1 MRTRLRLGAATAVG
15 LGALLLA
22 TVLASP
28 ALAWHSNVTVN
39 ARCLDGQVRVHY
51 TVEAWEKGHEATVDV
66 SYELN
71 GKVVELESDDHF
83 FAPKH
88 NQFSGHFDLPAGTT
102 GKITFTAVA
111 HWKGGEKSSDKGS
124 DDLPPADKCEESTT
138 TTSKSTTTTME
149 ATTTTEAVDHDQHH
163 RARGRPVQLAGHDHH
178 PGRGCGHQHHWR
190 GAAALHRGQ
199 LRPDAAGRA
208 RPGRRRRRGPPGQ
221 PQGPRDPV
229 GRAQGFPDE
238 GPPPPRGPFAYPE
251 TVSAR
256 RAPSGRWRTAGTR
269 APGRAWSARSGAGA
283 GPCTPRAW

>member
-1 MRTRLRLGAATAVG
+1 MRIRLRLGAATAVG

-102 GKITFTAVA
+102 GTITFTAVA

-124 DDLPPADKCEESTT
+124 DDLPPADKCEKSTT
-138 TTSKSTTTTME
+138 TTSMATTTTMK
-149 ATTTTEAVDHDQHH
+149 ATTTTEASTTTSTTQPEVAPSSSLATTTTEETAVGAATTTTTAGGGQLPFTG
-163 RARGRPVQLAGHDHH
+163 ASSGPMLLAGLALV
-178 PGRGCGHQHHWR
+178 GGGAVVLLVSRSKGH
-190 GAAALHRGQ
+190 A
-199 LRPDAAGRA
+199 
-208 RPGRRRRRGPPGQ
+208 
-221 PQGPRDPV
+221 
-229 GRAQGFPDE
+229 
-238 GPPPPRGPFAYPE
+238 
-251 TVSAR
+251 
-256 RAPSGRWRTAGTR
+256 TR
-269 APGRAWSARSGAGA
+269 
-283 GPCTPRAW
+283 

>member
-1 MRTRLRLGAATAVG
+1 MRTRLRLSAATAVG

-102 GKITFTAVA
+102 GTITFTAVA

-124 DDLPPADKCEESTT
+124 DDLPPADKCEKSTT
-138 TTSKSTTTTME
+138 TTSMATTTTMK
-149 ATTTTEAVDHDQHH
+149 ATTTTEASTTTSTTQPEVAPSSSLATTTTEAAVGAVTSTTAGGGQLPFTG
-163 RARGRPVQLAGHDHH
+163 ASSGPMLLAGLALV
-178 PGRGCGHQHHWR
+178 GGGAVVLLVSRSKGH
-190 GAAALHRGQ
+190 A
-199 LRPDAAGRA
+199 
-208 RPGRRRRRGPPGQ
+208 
-221 PQGPRDPV
+221 
-229 GRAQGFPDE
+229 
-238 GPPPPRGPFAYPE
+238 
-251 TVSAR
+251 
-256 RAPSGRWRTAGTR
+256 TR
-269 APGRAWSARSGAGA
+269 
-283 GPCTPRAW
+283 

>member
-102 GKITFTAVA
+102 GKIIFTAVA

-149 ATTTTEAVDHDQHH
+149 ATTTTEASTTTSTTEPEVAPSSSLATTTTQ
-163 RARGRPVQLAGHDHH
+163 AVGAATSTTGGGQLPFTGASSGPMLLAGLALV
-178 PGRGCGHQHHWR
+178 GGGAVVLLVSRKGH
-190 GAAALHRGQ
+190 A
-199 LRPDAAGRA
+199 
-208 RPGRRRRRGPPGQ
+208 
-221 PQGPRDPV
+221 
-229 GRAQGFPDE
+229 
-238 GPPPPRGPFAYPE
+238 
-251 TVSAR
+251 
-256 RAPSGRWRTAGTR
+256 TR
-269 APGRAWSARSGAGA
+269 
-283 GPCTPRAW
+283 

>member
-102 GKITFTAVA
+102 GTITFTAVA

-124 DDLPPADKCEESTT
+124 DDLPPADKCEKSTT
-138 TTSKSTTTTME
+138 TTSESTTTTME
-149 ATTTTEAVDHDQHH
+149 ATTTTEASTTTSTTQPEVAPSSSLATTTTEETAVGAATTTTAGGGQLPFTG
-163 RARGRPVQLAGHDHH
+163 ASSGPMLLAGLALV
-178 PGRGCGHQHHWR
+178 GGGAVVLLVSRSKGH
-190 GAAALHRGQ
+190 A
-199 LRPDAAGRA
+199 
-208 RPGRRRRRGPPGQ
+208 
-221 PQGPRDPV
+221 
-229 GRAQGFPDE
+229 
-238 GPPPPRGPFAYPE
+238 
-251 TVSAR
+251 
-256 RAPSGRWRTAGTR
+256 TR
-269 APGRAWSARSGAGA
+269 
-283 GPCTPRAW
+283 

>member
-1 MRTRLRLGAATAVG
+1 MRIRLRLRLGAATAVG

-102 GKITFTAVA
+102 GTITFTAVA

-124 DDLPPADKCEESTT
+124 DDLPPADKCEKSTT
-138 TTSKSTTTTME
+138 TTSMATTTTMK
-149 ATTTTEAVDHDQHH
+149 ATTTTEASTTTSTTQPEVAPSSSLATTTTEETAGGAATTTTAGGGQLPFTG
-163 RARGRPVQLAGHDHH
+163 ASSGPMLLAGLALV
-178 PGRGCGHQHHWR
+178 GGGAVVLLVSRSKGH
-190 GAAALHRGQ
+190 A
-199 LRPDAAGRA
+199 
-208 RPGRRRRRGPPGQ
+208 
-221 PQGPRDPV
+221 
-229 GRAQGFPDE
+229 
-238 GPPPPRGPFAYPE
+238 
-251 TVSAR
+251 
-256 RAPSGRWRTAGTR
+256 TR
-269 APGRAWSARSGAGA
+269 
-283 GPCTPRAW
+283 

>member
-1 MRTRLRLGAATAVG
+1 MRTRLRLGAAAAVG

-102 GKITFTAVA
+102 GTITFTAVA
-111 HWKGGEKSSDKGS
+111 HWKGGEKSSNTGS
-124 DDLPPADKCEESTT
+124 DDLPPADKCEEAT
-138 TTSKSTTTTME
+138 
-149 ATTTTEAVDHDQHH
+149 TTTTEASTTSTTQEVAPSSSLATTTTQ
-163 RARGRPVQLAGHDHH
+163 AAVGATTSTSGEGQLPFTGASSGPMLLAGLALVV
-178 PGRGCGHQHHWR
+178 GGALVLLVSRSKGH
-190 GAAALHRGQ
+190 A
-199 LRPDAAGRA
+199 
-208 RPGRRRRRGPPGQ
+208 
-221 PQGPRDPV
+221 
-229 GRAQGFPDE
+229 
-238 GPPPPRGPFAYPE
+238 
-251 TVSAR
+251 
-256 RAPSGRWRTAGTR
+256 TR
-269 APGRAWSARSGAGA
+269 
-283 GPCTPRAW
+283 